1 MKEKLQNVTCKKKN
15 VLKELCN
22 KEKSRKFAPL
32 CLKFTIRDDV
42 YESFQ
47 ACFHRAWRLVGQ

>member
-42 YESFQ
+42 YESFSGL
-47 ACFHRAWRLVGQ
+47 FS